1 MGTGKSKEETVK
13 EKAREWQ
20 RQIRGESR
28 RIERD
33 VTRMRQEEEKLKK
46 EISGLQKA
54 LLSFK
59 TMVSGYVLRL
69 NEAIH
74 VVHGPIRRS
83 RPWQRRARLPARGPR
98 AFYATETRRP
108 RVISS
113 PIGPYCYQML
123 SNDIYIY
130 IYSIYILYI
139 VI

>member
-59 TMVSGYVLRL
+59 TMLSGYVLRL

-74 VVHGPIRRS
+74 VVHRPIRRS
-83 RPWQRRARLPARGPR
+83 RPWQRRARLPAHGPR
-98 AFYATETRRP
+98 AWLLSHRNAKTTGHFKSYRP
-108 RVISS
+108 LLLPSAIK
-113 PIGPYCYQML
+113 
-123 SNDIYIY
+123 
-130 IYSIYILYI
+130 
-139 VI
+139 